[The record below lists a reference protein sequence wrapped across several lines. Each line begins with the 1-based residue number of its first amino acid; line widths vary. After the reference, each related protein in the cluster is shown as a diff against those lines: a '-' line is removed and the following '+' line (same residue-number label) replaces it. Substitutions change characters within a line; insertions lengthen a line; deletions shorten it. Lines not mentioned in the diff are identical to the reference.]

1 MDIKSELIK
10 ILQNNSLLR
19 KTALKCFNKINLGE
33 NSLNVSN
40 IHFKNNYIRMKGI
53 KNNLTC
59 AGQSFLQHC
68 KIYIVGTNNTV
79 ITVSYTHLT
88 LPTIA

>member
-1 MDIKSELIK
+1 
-10 ILQNNSLLR
+10 
-19 KTALKCFNKINLGE
+19 
-33 NSLNVSN
+33 
-40 IHFKNNYIRMKGI
+40 MKGI

-79 ITVSYTHLT
+79 IINEKTEFYGRESTKFSYRWKE
-88 LPTIA
+88 